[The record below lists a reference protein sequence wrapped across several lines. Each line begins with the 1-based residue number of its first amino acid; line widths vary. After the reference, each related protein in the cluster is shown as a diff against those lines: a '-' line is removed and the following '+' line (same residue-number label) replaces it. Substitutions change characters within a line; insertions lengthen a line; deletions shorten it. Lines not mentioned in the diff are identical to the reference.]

1 MDNEKVVIPLE
12 MDAKTVK
19 MLAFELNAM
28 QSSELSI
35 FIEEVL
41 NKTNEVTSKMCSS
54 INKIM
59 EENPF
64 SQSFLRK

>member
-19 MLAFELNAM
+19 MLAFELNPM

>member
-41 NKTNEVTSKMCSS
+41 NKTNEVTSKMRSS
-54 INKIM
+54 INRIM